1 MSVTQGPDG
10 FNGSPR
16 KDRNK
21 FAGHLNPLATMSS
34 TDTIGRSKVA
44 QTAAVMV
51 NQGGSTFSTTRV
63 SKVKPNNALNDTRS
77 HQRSEPP
84 KVNTLSQ
91 FGSGG
96 NKNLNLGHILEDL
109 ND

>member
-44 QTAAVMV
+44 
-51 NQGGSTFSTTRV
+51 
-63 SKVKPNNALNDTRS
+63 
-77 HQRSEPP
+77 
-84 KVNTLSQ
+84 
-91 FGSGG
+91 
-96 NKNLNLGHILEDL
+96 
-109 ND
+109 